1 MQINF
6 KQFFDDEYLLS
17 GSIIRLI
24 ELTQKNIDNNNN
36 NNNQTMEK
44 KNVKQLRNLVQ
55 KS

>member
-1 MQINF
+1 MQVNF

-17 GSIIRLI
+17 GYIIRLI
-24 ELTQKNIDNNNN
+24 EITQKNIDNNN